1 MNNFYTGIGSSKA
14 PEDICLLARSL
25 GAELCAAGWDLHS
38 GGDNGFDREIEQGVV
53 DKCLSAE
60 GSVEI
65 RAEVFIPWTGFA
77 QPVSKYC
84 AKYVVPE
91 DTEQIRESL
100 RSTVVPWFDSLSFA
114 DALRSVRDVYCL
126 YGTSQDKQ
134 SKFVL
139 YWSPGD
145 PLEGPRGNTKTTV
158 LLAQREG
165 IPTYH
170 LGDPLQVKEF
180 RSIWLGD
187 GVIYPSTL

>member
-1 MNNFYTGIGSSKA
+1 MNNFYTGIGSPRA
-14 PEDICLLARSL
+14 PVNICLLARSL

-38 GGDNGFDREIEQGVV
+38 GGDDGFDREIELGVV

-65 RAEVFIPWTGFA
+65 RAEIFIPWTGYA

-84 AKYVVPE
+84 ASYKVPP
-91 DTEQIRESL
+91 DTEQVRESL

-114 DALRSVRDVYCL
+114 DALKSVRDAYCL
-126 YGTSQDKQ
+126 YGMSQDKQ

-145 PLEGPRGNTKTTV
+145 PANGPVGNTKTTV
-158 LLAQREG
+158 LLAIREG

-170 LGDPLQVKEF
+170 LGDPTQVREF
-180 RSIWLGD
+180 RHKWLGD
-187 GVIYPSTL
+187 GEIYPSTL